1 MGVSART
8 PDPCLDESELLA
20 YADGRGVVGRQ
31 RSDVEAHV
39 ASCAECRT
47 LLSALA
53 QSASVVQVKSGVAFA
68 ATEFGGNA
76 TMRLPSEPPGRSPS
90 VPPPSGGPVNP
101 SRRSGGASLAVE
113 SGAPASLVRAT
124 TPELAVRVGD
134 VLAQKYR
141 IDRVLGVGGMGVVV
155 AAHHLALG
163 QSFAIKFLHPQIARE
178 GEAKA
183 RFLREARAAAQLR
196 GEHVVRVTDT
206 GALESGTGP
215 DVPFLVMEL
224 LDGQSLGTLL
234 RAGRR
239 FGPDESVLYMLQA
252 AEALAEA
259 HRQGMV
265 HRDLKPDNLFLARRA
280 DGTPFVKVVDFG
292 ISKTREEGA
301 LSLTSHNAI
310 MGTPRYMA
318 PEQMRSSK
326 DVDARADVWALGA
339 ILYELLAGA
348 PPFDAASITELITQ
362 VQLAPHV
369 PLASRVPGLAPALAA
384 VVEGCLQKD
393 PASRIP
399 DTLALARA
407 LRTVSPRDG
416 WVHIERI
423 ERLLGAASLPPP
435 PPPPPP
441 QAAAPVSQASHAPPA
456 GGVRLWHV
464 ALGALAL
471 GALLGGVGLVALK
484 GHDDAAASVRPE
496 PLGLAGVAASA
507 PTGTAARDVPLPLVD
522 APPATSASATAPGPA
537 LASPAAAKGN
547 RGKPAPSAPVASA
560 ASPAGAPSPAV
571 PSPAA
576 PASAPPVDPHGLRSR
591 N

>member
-8 PDPCLDESELLA
+8 PEPCLDESELLA
-20 YADGRGVVGRQ
+20 YADGRGVVGRS
-31 RSDVEAHV
+31 RSDLEGHV

-53 QSASVVQVKSGVAFA
+53 QSASVVQVKSGAAFA

-76 TMRLPSEPPGRSPS
+76 TMRLPSSEGL
-90 VPPPSGGPVNP
+90 VNV
-101 SRRSGGASLAVE
+101 AME
-113 SGAPASLVRAT
+113 SGAPVSVVRAT
-124 TPELAVRVGD
+124 TPELAVRVGE
-134 VLAQKYR
+134 VLAHKYR
-141 IDRVLGVGGMGVVV
+141 IERVLGVGGMGVVV
-155 AAHHLALG
+155 AARHLALG

-206 GALESGTGP
+206 GALESGTGLE
-215 DVPFLVMEL
+215 VPFLVMEL

-239 FGPDESVLYMLQA
+239 FTVDESVLYMLQA

-259 HRQGMV
+259 HRMGMV

-339 ILYELLAGA
+339 VLYELLAGV
-348 PPFDAASITELITQ
+348 PPFDAPSITELITQ

-369 PLASRVPGLAPALAA
+369 PVASRVAGLAPALAA
-384 VVEGCLQKD
+384 VVEGCLRKD
-393 PASRIP
+393 PASRIA
-399 DTLALARA
+399 DTMALARA
-407 LRTVSPRDG
+407 LRPVAPRDG

-423 ERLLGAASLPPP
+423 ERLFGASPSLPPP
-435 PPPPPP
+435 PPAATVP
-441 QAAAPVSQASHAPPA
+441 QAAAGV
-456 GGVRLWHV
+456 GVRLWHV
-464 ALGALAL
+464 ALGALVL
-471 GALLGGVGLVALK
+471 GALLAGVGLVALTR
-484 GHDDAAASVRPE
+484 HDGTAAASGPAE
-496 PLGLAGVAASA
+496 PLGLAGVSA
-507 PTGTAARDVPLPLVD
+507 PAPSGPREVPVSLVDPVPLP
-522 APPATSASATAPGPA
+522 TSLDSGNAAHG
-537 LASPAAAKGN
+537 SPAAAAALAPKGN
-547 RGKPAPSAPVASA
+547 RAKPASSASSSPPAPAPSSPTSPA
-560 ASPAGAPSPAV
+560 ASPATS
-571 PSPAA
+571 
-576 PASAPPVDPHGLRSR
+576 PPVDPHGLRSR

>member
-20 YADGRGVVGRQ
+20 YADGRVVAGRP
-31 RSDVEAHV
+31 RPEVEAHV
-39 ASCAECRT
+39 AACAECRT

-68 ATEFGGNA
+68 ATEFGGHA
-76 TMRLPSEPPGRSPS
+76 TLRLPSE
-90 VPPPSGGPVNP
+90 PPPSGGPVNAAP
-101 SRRSGGASLAVE
+101 EL
-113 SGAPASLVRAT
+113 GAPASLVRAKA
-124 TPELAVRVGD
+124 PELAVRVGD
-134 VLAQKYR
+134 VLAEKYR

-206 GALESGTGP
+206 GALDGLG
-215 DVPFLVMEL
+215 VPFLVMEL
-224 LDGQSLGTLL
+224 LDGQSLGALL

-239 FGPDESVLYMLQA
+239 FSPDESVLYMLQA

-259 HRQGMV
+259 HRLGMV

-280 DGTPFVKVVDFG
+280 DGTPYVKVVDFG

-339 ILYELLAGA
+339 ILYELLSGA
-348 PPFDAASITELITQ
+348 PPFDAPSITELITQ

-369 PLASRVPGLAPALAA
+369 PLAARVPGLAPALAA
-384 VVEGCLQKD
+384 VVEACLQKD
-393 PASRIP
+393 PAARTP

-407 LRTVSPRDG
+407 LRPVSPRDG

-423 ERLLGAASLPPP
+423 ERILGGGPSAASEVVAGP
-435 PPPPPP
+435 
-441 QAAAPVSQASHAPPA
+441 ASQRPAA
-456 GGVRLWHV
+456 GGARLWQV
-464 ALGALAL
+464 ALAALAL
-471 GALLGGVGLVALK
+471 GALLAGAALLVITRRDGAAGAPPKGDPQGLAAVAAPAPSISADPVSLV
-484 GHDDAAASVRPE
+484 DPAPALTASAAAQ
-496 PLGLAGVAASA
+496 GAVASQ
-507 PTGTAARDVPLPLVD
+507 V
-522 APPATSASATAPGPA
+522 GPKGGR
-537 LASPAAAKGN
+537 AKV
-547 RGKPAPSAPVASA
+547 APSAPVAA
-560 ASPAGAPSPAV
+560 APSASASAPTV
-571 PSPAA
+571 PPPLA
-576 PASAPPVDPHGLRSR
+576 PASAPSSAPPPVDPHGLRSR

>member
-1 MGVSART
+1 MAVSART

-20 YADGRGVVGRQ
+20 YADGRGVVGRP

-53 QSASVVQVKSGVAFA
+53 QSASVVQVKSGAAFA

-76 TMRLPSEPPGRSPS
+76 TMRLPSEPPA
-90 VPPPSGGPVNP
+90 SGGPVNV
-101 SRRSGGASLAVE
+101 AVE
-113 SGAPASLVRAT
+113 SGAPASLVRAKA
-124 TPELAVRVGD
+124 PELAVRVGD

-141 IDRVLGVGGMGVVV
+141 VERVLGVGGMGVVV

-206 GALESGTGP
+206 GALEGP

-239 FGPDESVLYMLQA
+239 FSPDESVLYMLQA

-259 HRQGMV
+259 HRLGMV

-339 ILYELLAGA
+339 ILYELLAGV

-369 PLASRVPGLAPALAA
+369 PLAARVPGLAPALAA

-393 PASRIP
+393 PASRVP
-399 DTLALARA
+399 DTLSLARA
-407 LRTVSPRDG
+407 LRSVSPRDG

-423 ERLLGAASLPPP
+423 ERLLGAGSLAPPP
-435 PPPPPP
+435 PSVAP
-441 QAAAPVSQASHAPPA
+441 PVSQAPVA
-456 GGVRLWHV
+456 GRVRLWRV
-464 ALGALAL
+464 ALGALGALAL
-471 GALLGGVGLVALK
+471 GAMLAGAALLALTR
-484 GHDDAAASVRPE
+484 HDGAAASAAATE
-496 PLGLAGVAASA
+496 PQGLAGVTAPRPSA
-507 PTGTAARDVPLPLVD
+507 VGDSVALVD
-522 APPATSASATAPGPA
+522 SSPSATAQSVASHGPAAAFPAPKGNRAKAAPSTSAAVAPSAVPAPPPALPAPPASSA
-537 LASPAAAKGN
+537 
-547 RGKPAPSAPVASA
+547 
-560 ASPAGAPSPAV
+560 
-571 PSPAA
+571 
-576 PASAPPVDPHGLRSR
+576 APPVDPHGLRSR

>member
-20 YADGRGVVGRQ
+20 YADARGVVGRQ

-90 VPPPSGGPVNP
+90 VAPASGGPVNP
-101 SRRSGGASLAVE
+101 SRRSGGARLAVE

-124 TPELAVRVGD
+124 TPELAVRVGE

-206 GALESGTGP
+206 GALESGTGTS
-215 DVPFLVMEL
+215 VPYLVMEL

-239 FGPDESVLYMLQA
+239 FDPDESVLYMLQA

-369 PLASRVPGLAPALAA
+369 PLASRVPGLAPDLAA

-407 LRTVSPRDG
+407 LRTASPRDG

-423 ERLLGAASLPPP
+423 ERLLGTASLPPP
-435 PPPPPP
+435 APAPAP
-441 QAAAPVSQASHAPPA
+441 APVSRVSHAPAA

-464 ALGALAL
+464 ALGALSL
-471 GALLGGVGLVALK
+471 GALLGGVGLVALT
-484 GHDDAAASVRPE
+484 GHDGAATSVRTE
-496 PLGLAGVAASA
+496 PLGLAGVAPSA
-507 PTGTAARDVPLPLVD
+507 PTGTAALDVPVSLVD
-522 APPATSASATAPGPA
+522 APSASSSIGAAHGPA
-537 LASPAAAKGN
+537 VASTVVAKGN
-547 RGKPAPSAPVASA
+547 RGKPAPSVPVASA
-560 ASPAGAPSPAV
+560 PVAA

-576 PASAPPVDPHGLRSR
+576 PSSAPPVDPHGLRSR